1 MYNDTISAKRLV
13 KMVDAIREADPTF
26 DPKPTSHA
34 VAWERK
40 RALEALKTE
49 DGTLSRPLKPEE
61 ERWILNELTLSKASF
76 EYWGTRYALIKTKE
90 AESKPLF
97 PLFES
102 QAIIL
107 DRIGKIEEACVNGE
121 RLDGVLVAILK
132 ARQLGA
138 STLSEAM
145 LAHRA
150 FLYGNT
156 TALIAADTPDQSAY
170 LYNMLERIYDNLPWW
185 MKPEQKYREKGSQL
199 YFGNTD
205 SLILVEAGKSVRG
218 GATMGQDRG
227 QMARGKTVSLAH
239 LSEISTWENAAQ
251 IDDALL
257 PAIPRHPRTLAVFE
271 STARGRGNEWHDIWL
286 VAQKGIGRIQPIFIP
301 WYGESHT
308 YVARAPEG
316 WEPSDLA
323 KAHAER
329 ALEVSSKWCGRTIH
343 LSKDQL
349 YWWETERAAAKEK
362 RKLHVFLAEYCA
374 DPSEAFQNTGQS
386 VFPFEVLHDIRQ
398 RIHPPKH
405 IMEIQPKLHL
415 EGHQDAIRE
424 RD

>member
-1 MYNDTISAKRLV
+1 
-13 KMVDAIREADPTF
+13 MVDAIRKADPTF
-26 DPKPTSHA
+26 DPKPTDHD
-34 VAWERK
+34 VVWERV
-40 RALEALKTE
+40 AHLEALRSE
-49 DGTLSRPLKPEE
+49 GGALHRPLKPEE

-90 AESKPLF
+90 AESSPLF

-102 QAIIL
+102 QSIIL
-107 DRIGKIEEACVNGE
+107 DRIGKIEESCVSGE
-121 RLDGVLVAILK
+121 RLDGILVAILK

-156 TALIAADTPDQSAY
+156 TALIAADTPDQSSF

-185 MKPEQKYREKGSQL
+185 MKPEQKYREKGNQL
-199 YFGNTD
+199 YFGGTD

-218 GATMGQDRG
+218 GATMGQERG
-227 QMARGKTVSLAH
+227 QMARGKTIPLAH

-257 PAIPRHPRTLAVFE
+257 PAIPRHHRTLALFE

-286 VAQKGIGRIQPIFIP
+286 VAQKGIGRILPIFIP
-301 WYGESHT
+301 WYGESKT
-308 YVARAPEG
+308 YISRAPVG
-316 WEPSDLA
+316 WEPSELSL
-323 KAHAER
+323 AHAER
-329 ALEVSSKWCGRTIH
+329 ALEVSAKWCGKTIR
-343 LSKDQL
+343 LTRDQL

-398 RIHPPKH
+398 RIKEPEV
-405 IMEIQPKLHL
+405 IVEVQPKLYL
-415 EGHQDAIRE
+415 EGYANDGLRE